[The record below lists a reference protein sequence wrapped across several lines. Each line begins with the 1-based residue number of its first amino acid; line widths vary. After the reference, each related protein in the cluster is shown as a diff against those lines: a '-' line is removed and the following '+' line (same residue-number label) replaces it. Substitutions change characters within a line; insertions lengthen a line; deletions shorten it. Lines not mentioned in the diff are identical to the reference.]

1 MPKKLLAPILT
12 VLLVFVIAL
21 GWIAPAKASPW
32 EGAIAQRSSQ
42 TSQQSSQTPKQTTR
56 PHLPIRSP
64 RTGSCDCPYDRDK
77 AGHSCGKRSAYSR
90 PGGASPR
97 CYQDD

>member
-1 MPKKLLAPILT
+1 MLKKLLGPILT
-12 VLLVFVIAL
+12 ILLALVIGLA
-21 GWIAPAKASPW
+21 WIVPAKASPW
-32 EGAIAQRSSQ
+32 EGAIAQK
-42 TSQQSSQTPKQTTR
+42 TPQQSSHTSKQTTH
-56 PHLPIRSP
+56 PHIPIRSP